1 MNTKLV
7 IKVISILLL
16 IIAGFMIFPVFFALY
31 YGEFNMIR
39 FFLIPITASLLFYII
54 IRVFIS
60 DRQRKN
66 LSTKDGFLLVSS
78 SWISASFLGCLPFF
92 LSGAVPSLTD
102 AFFETMSGF
111 TTTGAS
117 ILTEIE
123 SLPKSLLF
131 WRSLTHW
138 LGGMGIVVL
147 TVAIFPLLGI
157 GGLQLIKAEAPGP
170 TVDKITPKITET
182 AKILWMI
189 YITLTI
195 IETGLLMA
203 GGLNLF
209 DSLTHTFG
217 TLATGGFSPKN
228 TSVGFYNSPFVDWV
242 ITIFMLMAGINF
254 ILYFKLVTGQL
265 KSIMRNSEFKAYL
278 GIFAVAT
285 LIVTLNLHGK
295 TYATFAD
302 SLRYAGFQ
310 VSSILTTT
318 GFATADYEKWP
329 MLSQIILFVVM
340 FIGGCSGSTGGGI
353 KVIRIIT
360 LFKQGIN
367 EMKLLIRPRGIFSI
381 RIDGKV
387 VRKQLVYAVSG
398 FVLLYIFLLLLTTTV
413 VASGE
418 YDIVTSLSTALVTLG
433 NIGPGF
439 GLIGPT
445 ENYSFYQDYIKW
457 FLSFAMMAGRLEI
470 YTVLV
475 MLLPAFWRK

>member
-16 IIAGFMIFPVFFALY
+16 IIAGFMIFPVFFAVY
-31 YGEFNMIR
+31 YGEFHMIR

-54 IRVFIS
+54 IRIFIS

-66 LSTKDGFLLVSS
+66 LSTKDGFLLVAS

-92 LSGAVPSLTD
+92 LSGAVPSLAD

-189 YITLTI
+189 YIALTI
-195 IETGLLMA
+195 IETILLLA

-278 GIFAVAT
+278 GIFAAAT

-295 TYATFAD
+295 TYTTFAD

-445 ENYSFYQDYIKW
+445 ENYQFFQDYIKW

-475 MLLPAFWRK
+475 MLLPAFWRR

>member
-1 MNTKLV
+1 MNILLV

-16 IIAGFMIFPVFFALY
+16 IIAGFMIFPVLFAVY
-31 YGEFNMIR
+31 YGELHLIR
-39 FFLIPITASLLFYII
+39 VFLIPIIASLLFFII
-54 IRVFIS
+54 IRIFIRNKS
-60 DRQRKN
+60 GKS
-66 LSTKDGFLLVSS
+66 LSTKDGFLLVAS
-78 SWISASFLGCLPFF
+78 SWISASLIGCLPFF
-92 LSGAVPSLTD
+92 LSGAVPTLAD

-111 TTTGAS
+111 TTTGAT
-117 ILTEIE
+117 IFTEIE
-123 SLPKSLLF
+123 ALPKALLF

-195 IETGLLMA
+195 VETVLLLA

-217 TLATGGFSPKN
+217 TMATGGFSPKN
-228 TSVGFYNSPFVDWV
+228 TSVGFYNSSFVDWV

-254 ILYFKLVTGQL
+254 ILYFKLITGQL
-265 KSIMRNSEFKAYL
+265 KSIRRNSEFKAYL
-278 GIFAVAT
+278 GIFAAAT
-285 LIVTLNLHGK
+285 LIVTINLYGK
-295 TYATFAD
+295 SYATFAD

-329 MLSQIILFVVM
+329 MLSQVILFVVM

-418 YDIVTSLSTALVTLG
+418 YDIVTSLSTALATLG

-439 GLIGPT
+439 GLVGPS
-445 ENYSFYQDYIKW
+445 ENYSFFQPYIKW

-475 MLLPAFWRK
+475 LILPAFWRR